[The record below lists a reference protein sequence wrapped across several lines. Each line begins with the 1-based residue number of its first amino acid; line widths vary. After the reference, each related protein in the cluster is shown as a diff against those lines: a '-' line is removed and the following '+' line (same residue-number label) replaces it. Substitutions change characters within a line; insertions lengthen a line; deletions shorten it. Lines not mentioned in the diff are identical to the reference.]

1 MCAQAQRPTREPHE
15 VQFPQFSGDRKK
27 DNNKL
32 MSFKASLS
40 RWPGPLLTPPSVVRQ
55 PKQGKEKEA
64 TYRHPSFI
72 VDHQA
77 IVEPLFTKLY
87 ICFTAFEYKN
97 CVSINISSSQRGAFP
112 PIRHVLHRQAQA
124 GASRFVH
131 VHSGKLKTRKSYL
144 LIIEQ
149 RPIKSSPMRHSSSD
163 KVLVFPS
170 ILITQLQRTRHYDGS
185 PAGTRRSTDWSN

>member
-97 CVSINISSSQRGAFP
+97 CVFHQYFIKPKRGLPSHTTCFTS
-112 PIRHVLHRQAQA
+112 
-124 GASRFVH
+124 ASTSRSESFC
-131 VHSGKLKTRKSYL
+131 TR
-144 LIIEQ
+144 
-149 RPIKSSPMRHSSSD
+149 
-163 KVLVFPS
+163 
-170 ILITQLQRTRHYDGS
+170 T
-185 PAGTRRSTDWSN
+185 